1 MAGHAGREE
10 GGNEAGQAQVAL
22 SLVEGSERGGRPAA
36 TDSGGG
42 RIRGGDAEPGR
53 RCVLRDGDPS
63 RPPLRPAP
71 WSDRPPSSTSVL
83 LRMTERP
90 LQFSRHLMLHRQPPK
105 CREGVSF
112 LRDRCTAQRL
122 ADCRDAA
129 KGRSWR
135 LKIPLHEGRRRRPG
149 WASARRAALLALGS
163 PELGPGGRT
172 CGLQRVAHGAASG
185 SRRQPQGDVGESR
198 ALPRLGVPA
207 WAPALGRPGPRGAGA
222 RSGCAQRVRR
232 TARRHPSVPSTA
244 GGSVIP
250 PNKETNAKS
259 RPSSAERG
267 RRLSLPKRALCP

>member
-1 MAGHAGREE
+1 MPCSKRKRRELGYSEGRGVSLWKWHLSRDHVEGRGRSGLPGGGEGGGGGVAGQRLPGAQRPGRRAGLHVAGHAGREE

-42 RIRGGDAEPGR
+42 RIRGGDTEPGR

-71 WSDRPPSSTSVL
+71 WSVRPPSSTSVL

-129 KGRSWR
+129 KGTE
-135 LKIPLHEGRRRRPG
+135 LAFEN
-149 WASARRAALLALGS
+149 SAA
-163 PELGPGGRT
+163 
-172 CGLQRVAHGAASG
+172 
-185 SRRQPQGDVGESR
+185 
-198 ALPRLGVPA
+198 
-207 WAPALGRPGPRGAGA
+207 RGAQTAPGL
-222 RSGCAQRVRR
+222 GECA
-232 TARRHPSVPSTA
+232 T
-244 GGSVIP
+244 GGP
-250 PNKETNAKS
+250 A
-259 RPSSAERG
+259 
-267 RRLSLPKRALCP
+267 CPGEP

>member
-1 MAGHAGREE
+1 M
-10 GGNEAGQAQVAL
+10 
-22 SLVEGSERGGRPAA
+22 EGSERGGRPAAA

-71 WSDRPPSSTSVL
+71 WSVRPPSSTSVL

-129 KGRSWR
+129 KGTE
-135 LKIPLHEGRRRRPG
+135 LAFEN
-149 WASARRAALLALGS
+149 SAA
-163 PELGPGGRT
+163 
-172 CGLQRVAHGAASG
+172 
-185 SRRQPQGDVGESR
+185 
-198 ALPRLGVPA
+198 
-207 WAPALGRPGPRGAGA
+207 RGAQTAPGL
-222 RSGCAQRVRR
+222 GECA
-232 TARRHPSVPSTA
+232 T
-244 GGSVIP
+244 GGP
-250 PNKETNAKS
+250 A
-259 RPSSAERG
+259 
-267 RRLSLPKRALCP
+267 CPGEP